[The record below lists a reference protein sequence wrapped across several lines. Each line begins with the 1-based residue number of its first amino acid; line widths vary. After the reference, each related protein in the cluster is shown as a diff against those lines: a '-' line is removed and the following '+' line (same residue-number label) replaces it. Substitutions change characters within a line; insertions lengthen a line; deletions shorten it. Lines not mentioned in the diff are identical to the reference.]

1 MSSAESS
8 GNLEELL
15 EINISTLNK
24 PQLLVKAKELQDA
37 LKIKK
42 ENGNVEYII
51 KRLEA
56 LEKKQSDN
64 EFEIRSLRNENKK
77 LKRRIKEND

>member
-24 PQLLVKAKELQDA
+24 PQLLITAKELQDA

-42 ENGNVEYII
+42 ENGNVEYIM

-56 LEKKQSDN
+56 LEKK
-64 EFEIRSLRNENKK
+64 
-77 LKRRIKEND
+77 NDFIVLLPMIL